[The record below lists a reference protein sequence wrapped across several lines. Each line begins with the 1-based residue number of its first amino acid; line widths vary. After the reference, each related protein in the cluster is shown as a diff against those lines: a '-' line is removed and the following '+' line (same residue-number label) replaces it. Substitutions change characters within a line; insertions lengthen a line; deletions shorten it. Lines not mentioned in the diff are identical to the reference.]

1 MTDKNVLVVCT
12 HNAVRS
18 QMSEA
23 LINRDVPGW
32 KAYSAGTAPA
42 GVNPLVM
49 TLLSSEGYDVSGL
62 YSKHIKECQEQKF
75 DLIVF
80 VCDSAAETC
89 VNISTDVPKLHLP
102 LPDPVALN
110 RTDEERL
117 KGLMALLKH
126 MRLVLPE
133 ALNGYV

>member
-1 MTDKNVLVVCT
+1 MTERKVLVVCT

-32 KAYSAGTAPA
+32 RAYSAGTAPA

-49 TLLSSEGYDVSGL
+49 SLLSSEGYDVSEL
-62 YSKHIKECQEQKF
+62 HSKHIREYQEQDF
-75 DLIVF
+75 DLMIF
-80 VCDSAAETC
+80 VCDGAAESC
-89 VNISTDVPKLHLP
+89 VNISSDVPKLRLP

-110 RTDEERL
+110 QTDEERL
-117 KGLMALLKH
+117 KGLKELLKE
-126 MRLVLPE
+126 MRRILPE
-133 ALNGYV
+133 ALNGDL